1 MGVMPE
7 ARGVPLGKRGDGK
20 ERIAWASQVRE
31 DRPGKPGTGNI
42 LVTGKPGCGKT
53 TLVLRVVEGLT
64 EVGFKAGG
72 FVTEEMRRG
81 RSRIGFRVRDLAGG
95 SEVLAHVERGGL
107 PRVGRYGVDTEAFE
121 RVALRSLRTD
131 ERDVDLLVVDEIG
144 RMELL
149 SPSFRAFLPSLFDSP
164 LPLLATV
171 HAGGDPFTRG
181 LMARED
187 VSVLRLSAS
196 NREECIRMV
205 REALLA
211 ILGGGGVRAEPEG
224 GTET

>member
-1 MGVMPE
+1 MGVLPE
-7 ARGVPLGKRGDGK
+7 ARSVPLEKRDGGK
-20 ERIAWASQVRE
+20 ERTARGSQIRE
-31 DRPGKPGTGNI
+31 DRPGKPGIGNI

-53 TLVLRVVEGLT
+53 ALVLKVVEELT
-64 EVGFKAGG
+64 AAGFKAGG

-81 RSRIGFRVRDLAGG
+81 TSRIGFRVRDLAGG
-95 SEVLAHVERGGL
+95 SEVLAHVEKRGA

-121 RVALRSLRTD
+121 KVALRSLWTG
-131 ERDVDLLVVDEIG
+131 ERDVDLMVVDEIG

-149 SPSFRAFLPSLFDSP
+149 SPSFRALLPSLFDAP
-164 LPLLATV
+164 LPLLAAV

-181 LMARED
+181 LMERED

-196 NREECIRMV
+196 NREECIGMV
-205 REALLA
+205 CGALLA
-211 ILGGGGVRAEPEG
+211 ILRGGSVRAEPEG

>member
-7 ARGVPLGKRGDGK
+7 ARGVPSGKRGDGK
-20 ERIAWASQVRE
+20 KRIAWESQIRE
-31 DRPGKPGTGNI
+31 DPLGKPGIGNI

-53 TLVLRVVEGLT
+53 TLVLMVVEEIT
-64 EVGFKAGG
+64 AAGFKAGG

-81 RSRIGFRVRDLAGG
+81 PSRIGFRVRDLAGG
-95 SEVLAHVERGGL
+95 SEVLAHVEKRGA
-107 PRVGRYGVDTEAFE
+107 PRVGRYGIDAEAFE
-121 RVALRSLRTD
+121 RVAFRSLGTD

-149 SPSFRAFLPSLFDSP
+149 SPSFRALLPSLFDAP

-171 HAGGDPFTRG
+171 HAGGDPFARG
-181 LMARED
+181 LMARKD
-187 VSVLRLSAS
+187 VSVFRLSAS
-196 NREECIRMV
+196 NREECMGMV
-205 REALLA
+205 CGTLLA
-211 ILGGGGVRAEPEG
+211 ILRGGSVRAEPEG